1 LRRKTG
7 VFLIPSQRACKKANP
22 KRHFFMVIEPNKV
35 VSVHYTLTEGTAE
48 GQLVESTQGNEPLA
62 FVFGIGAMIPD
73 FEQHL
78 SGLKAGDTF
87 AFGITAANAY
97 GVYDE
102 TAVVEVPKHIFET
115 DGKIPEGLLEIGNML
130 PLTDQD
136 GNHFQGM
143 VAFVGLETVKVDFNH
158 PMAGV
163 DLFFTGNVE
172 GVRDAEAA
180 ELEHGHVHG
189 AGGHQH

>member
-1 LRRKTG
+1 
-7 VFLIPSQRACKKANP
+7 
-22 KRHFFMVIEPNKV
+22 MVIEPNKV

-48 GQLVESTQGNEPLA
+48 GQLVESTQGNEPLS
-62 FVFGIGAMIPD
+62 FIFGIGAMIPD
-73 FEQHL
+73 FEQQL
-78 SGLKAGDTF
+78 SGMKAGDTF
-87 AFGITAANAY
+87 AFGIPAANAY

-102 TAVVEVPKHIFET
+102 SAVVEVPKNIFEME
-115 DGKIPEGLLEIGNML
+115 GKIPEGLLEIGNTL

-143 VAFVGLETVKVDFNH
+143 VAWVGLETVKVDFNH

-172 GVRDAEAA
+172 AVREAEAN